1 MSETPHNPGATDPSA
16 RPPLGGS
23 AATPAGPHP
32 EGQVPSEP
40 PAGQMPTLGGVGG
53 AASATPAAADAVQ
66 ASPPLPTQ
74 PGPPSAW
81 GAGIGGASAG
91 SASGPVGSSLGPQSG
106 TSTAVG
112 GGAGA
117 TALGGS
123 GAGTTPLGGSGA
135 APKPQQEADDDGVD
149 RRFLVMAA
157 VSLVVVALIALGAA
171 LLLQNQQSPQREG
184 AQRTTPT
191 SKQPSTTAPTTQ
203 RPDQSGSTEPGATT
217 TDPDSPPIE
226 PGATS
231 TTQPGATTTIA
242 DDPQRTAEVNDIVDF
257 VEQSRGLKY
266 KTPPVVTFE
275 DDTAFEAKLLKD
287 FDEEIPDIEK
297 QGVSL
302 RALGLVPADTDL
314 VATTKSMLG
323 AGVVGFYDPES
334 KELYVRGSELTP
346 YVKTVVAHE
355 LVHALDDQHFN
366 LDRKEM
372 DKATDETGYA
382 FTVLTEGSAKYVE
395 EAYRDQ
401 MSASDQESV
410 FEEENAPPDPRLL
423 AIPEAMIKMIWA
435 PYAQG
440 PELIA
445 SQVDS
450 TSMTRV
456 DKAFA
461 DPPVSSEQVMTPEKY
476 ASDDKPVTVAKP
488 TLPQGAKEVEA
499 GTFGQFMTSL
509 LLADASEFEIV
520 DPNPAV
526 ENWAG
531 DQYVSYTDSDDRECI
546 KVDTKMDSASDAA
559 QLESALSDWA
569 AQAPDAQVEASA
581 DMVKLTSCVA
591 GGSSGGGAAPF

>member
-1 MSETPHNPGATDPSA
+1 
-16 RPPLGGS
+16 
-23 AATPAGPHP
+23 
-32 EGQVPSEP
+32 
-40 PAGQMPTLGGVGG
+40 MPTLGGVGG

-91 SASGPVGSSLGPQSG
+91 SASGPVGSSLGPE
-106 TSTAVG
+106 G
-112 GGAGA
+112 GAAIGGGSGAGA
-117 TALGGS
+117 TPLGGGSGAGATPLGGS
-123 GAGTTPLGGSGA
+123 GAGATPLGGSGA
-135 APKPQQEADDDGVD
+135 APKPQPEQDDEGVD

-157 VSLVVVALIALGAA
+157 VSLVVVALVALGAA
-171 LLLQNQQSPQREG
+171 LLLQKQQPPQREA
-184 AQRTTPT
+184 AQPTTPT
-191 SKQPSTTAPTTQ
+191 SQPPSTTAPTTQ
-203 RPDQSGSTEPGATT
+203 RPDQSGTTEPGATT

-231 TTQPGATTTIA
+231 TTRPGATTTIA
-242 DDPQRTAEVNDIVDF
+242 DDPQRDAEVDEIVDF
-257 VEQSRGLKY
+257 VEEARGLKF

-275 DDTAFEAKLLKD
+275 DDTTFEAKLLKD

-297 QGVSL
+297 QGVAL

-445 SQVDS
+445 SLVDS

-488 TLPQGAKEVEA
+488 SLPQGAKEVEA

-581 DMVKLTSCVA
+581 DMVKLTSCVS